1 MWTLEKMM
9 FPHQEEKKKVGVKK
23 RKIRRKAL
31 DSTFLKGTSDH
42 SIFPLHVIWDI
53 RMFNIDI
60 MYHDTNCQRST
71 SMFNVGYSLMCHL
84 IMSICQPVALIFI
97 YIRPIL
103 SFHLFRFII
112 RITRSQ
118 FFLLYLVQN
127 LRKETCLYSFFHGYI
142 TH

>member
-1 MWTLEKMM
+1 M

-84 IMSICQPVALIFI
+84 IMSICWPVALIYI
-97 YIRPIL
+97 YI
-103 SFHLFRFII
+103 
-112 RITRSQ
+112 
-118 FFLLYLVQN
+118 
-127 LRKETCLYSFFHGYI
+127 YI
-142 TH
+142 